1 MGGPVLNDRGEVVGV
16 VRSRINALYVLDH
29 SGELPERINQAIVS
43 DQVLASFDAFVSASA
58 ASQKCDRQ
66 EIVARASKATV
77 LIKIL
82 SAEKVA
88 AATPQPSQQQ
98 PDSPQLTNTHFLTS
112 IDSILTAHNYEAL
125 SQYLAEKTY
134 YFGKANATKAW
145 IKNDMDNDQHT
156 YAWCKTA
163 PDLST
168 YQKWTDANGYIHQAV
183 EEETWAKEH
192 TGRLH
197 HAHCR
202 LGIVRDGSTIL
213 EFHFDVLRGHTE

>member
-1 MGGPVLNDRGEVVGV
+1 
-16 VRSRINALYVLDH
+16 
-29 SGELPERINQAIVS
+29 
-43 DQVLASFDAFVSASA
+43 VLASFDAFVSAA
-58 ASQKCDRQ
+58 PASQKCDRQ
-66 EIVARASKATV
+66 EIVAKASKATV

-88 AATPQPSQQQ
+88 TATPEPPQP
-98 PDSPQLTNTHFLTS
+98 PEPTKADFLTS
-112 IDSILTAHNYEAL
+112 VDSILRAHDYEAL
-125 SQYLAEKTY
+125 SQYLGEKTY

-145 IKNDMDNDQHT
+145 IRSDMINDQRT
-156 YAWCKTA
+156 YTWCKTA

-168 YQKWTDANGYIHQAV
+168 YQQWIDANGYMHQTV
-183 EEETWAKEH
+183 DEETWAKER

-213 EFHFDVLRGHTE
+213 EFHFDVLRGQTE